1 MQNQNITDSLK
12 GKTLVLTG
20 GTGSFSNSVLKHFI
34 TSDLAEIRIFS
45 RDEKK
50 QDTMRHILQAR
61 YPEHCGK
68 VKFFIGD
75 VRNLESVRDV
85 MHKADFVFH
94 SAALKEVPSCEF
106 FPIEA
111 VKTNI
116 LGIMGGCPPSH
127 PHDTLQ
133 VEIGDYDKLLDFCSV
148 PRSRIEMMDFMEL
161 TNRRH
166 FWAHYLKPLLES
178 ERLLMTIPDKPSSPK
193 QKYQK
198 R

>member
-1 MQNQNITDSLK
+1 MEAAGLPAPLYRQEEFMLYA
-12 GKTLVLTG
+12 TLRNKNFG
-20 GTGSFSNSVLKHFI
+20 
-34 TSDLAEIRIFS
+34 AENAS
-45 RDEKK
+45 W
-50 QDTMRHILQAR
+50 
-61 YPEHCGK
+61 
-68 VKFFIGD
+68 GD
-75 VRNLESVRDV
+75 APQVTPQV
-85 MHKADFVFH
+85 
-94 SAALKEVPSCEF
+94 
-106 FPIEA
+106 
-111 VKTNI
+111 T
-116 LGIMGGCPPSH
+116 